1 MKRKVDEGRRALAS
15 FSRGTYASHRSL
27 AALFKNIKDTGLPES
42 TSLSSQLR
50 ARKDQ
55 VNIQTPY
62 GPLILSMTFPC
73 EESELRIPMA
83 NPLAY
88 LWQICQGAGGF
99 VEFMRRK
106 IRDAAEDEPWG
117 VILYT
122 DDVGFR
128 DQGGLD
134 PRKTCAIYWSFKQFG
149 HRALCHEAAW
159 FHLAAIRTDLIKKS
173 PEGSRMSSGKY
184 CPCFLVAIA
193 GGILL
198 LEGSCCH

>member
-1 MKRKVDEGRRALAS
+1 MLN
-15 FSRGTYASHRSL
+15 FSCFFARLYWSWS
-27 AALFKNIKDTGLPES
+27 GLPES

-117 VILYT
+117 SSSTPMMSVSETKEVSTRARHARSIGPSSNL
-122 DDVGFR
+122 DIGRCAMRPRGF
-128 DQGGLD
+128 
-134 PRKTCAIYWSFKQFG
+134 T
-149 HRALCHEAAW
+149 
-159 FHLAAIRTDLIKKS
+159 
-173 PEGSRMSSGKY
+173 SRPSGQ
-184 CPCFLVAIA
+184 I
-193 GGILL
+193 
-198 LEGSCCH
+198 